1 MPTTEQL
8 TFRDLLREPKRVS
21 EVVDRERRLLIHRR
35 GAPDLVVTRADL
47 FEDELAGASG
57 LGRLLR
63 NLLAHVPPS
72 EVGEVVA
79 DALPWTRFLS
89 EEGRSELT
97 AELGATL
104 DACAEL
110 ETFVALGQ
118 LLAAWKATAAAQADP
133 ELRARLAAPI
143 EAVDGRSVP
152 AP

>member
-1 MPTTEQL
+1 MPTTEQF

-21 EVVDRERRLLIHRR
+21 EAVDRERRLVIHRR

-63 NLLAHVPPS
+63 NLLTRVPSS
-72 EVGEVVA
+72 EVGDVVA

-89 EEGRSELT
+89 EDGRAELT

-118 LLAAWKATAAAQADP
+118 LLAEWKATAAVQADP
-133 ELRARLAAPI
+133 ELSARLATPI
-143 EAVDGRSVP
+143 EVVDGRGVP